1 MSENQPQMNYESDE
15 SQKRSELHEIPTWAD
30 NYALL
35 RDLWHEW
42 EPTPDM
48 LSEVWF
54 RSYDKPHGVK
64 GQDRINQRALR
75 KAIISVR
82 KKCIRKMPQFL
93 DVSDAYRIEAN
104 AELAEMER
112 ASWKPLDQTDEAKT
126 VRDQHAKRLSIIST
140 WDSERIQAAR
150 EKVAESIP
158 TFNAK
163 SSDISTWSAT
173 YTGLVFAADEMITE
187 ESK

>member
-1 MSENQPQMNYESDE
+1 MSENQPPMNYGNDE
-15 SQKRSELHEIPTWAD
+15 SQKRSEPHAIPTWAD
-30 NYALL
+30 NYSLL
-35 RDLWHEW
+35 RDLWNEW

-54 RSYDKPHGVK
+54 RSYDKTHGVK

-82 KKCIRKMPQFL
+82 KRCIRKAPQFL
-93 DVSDAYRIEAN
+93 DISDAYRIEAN
-104 AELAEMER
+104 AEIAEMER
-112 ASWKPLDQTDEAKT
+112 ASWKPIAESDVAKN
-126 VRDQHAKRLSIIST
+126 VKEQHAKRLTIIST

-173 YTGLVFAADEMITE
+173 YAGLVFAADEILTE
-187 ESK
+187 KNK